1 MTVTMELKGD
11 DAILKA
17 LAKLGNANNQQEL
30 YETLG
35 SYGVSSTQ
43 ERFLRQ
49 SGPDGQAWKP
59 TGRGGQILRDSARL
73 FLSIMPRVSGNKVE
87 WGTNVIYAAIHQFG
101 GTIDPKTPGGKLRFR
116 GLNGFVSVGSVRM
129 PARPYMGINEE
140 DRTEIINY
148 VHEWMRRPFEA

>member
-17 LAKLGNANNQQEL
+17 LAKLGNADNKQEL
-30 YETLG
+30 YDTLG

-49 SGPDGQAWKP
+49 SGPDGQGWKP
-59 TGRGGQILRDSARL
+59 TSRGGQILRDSQRL
-73 FLSIMPRVSGNKVE
+73 FWSIVPRVYGNTIE

-101 GTIDPKTPGGKLRFR
+101 GTIKPKTPGGKLIFR
-116 GLNGFVSVGSVRM
+116 GLNGFVSVSSVKI
-129 PARPYMGINEE
+129 PARPYMGINDE
-140 DRTEIINY
+140 DRTEMVNL
-148 VHEWMRRPFEA
+148 VHDWMRRPFEA